1 MSAASPIR
9 AISADEFPAF
19 YAVLEHA
26 FNSSRQTDA
35 ELQHELV
42 TFELDR
48 SLAAFDGPD
57 IVGTAGAFTF
67 RMTVPGDALAVAG
80 VTAVSV
86 LPSHPPRRILS
97 SLMNPQLAAI
107 RHPRAAVPGV
117 FASEAATLAPD
128 GDAH

>member
-1 MSAASPIR
+1 MSAAYPIR

-80 VTAVSV
+80 VTAGSG
-86 LPSHPPRRILS
+86 LPSHRRPRVLS
-97 SLMNPQLAAI
+97 RPIDRQLAGI
-107 RHPRAAVPGV
+107 RRRGQTVSAVFG
-117 FASEAATLAPD
+117 SEAPL
-128 GDAH
+128 

>member
-1 MSAASPIR
+1 MGVAYPIR
-9 AISADEFPAF
+9 GIGGEEFPAF
-19 YAVLEHA
+19 YGVLEHA

-86 LPSHPPRRILS
+86 LPSHRRPGILS
-97 SLMNPQLAAI
+97 SLMNRQPADI
-107 RHPRAAVPGV
+107 RGRGHAVPAV
-117 FASEAATLAPD
+117 F
-128 GDAH
+128 

>member
-1 MSAASPIR
+1 MSAAYPIR

-57 IVGTAGAFTF
+57 VVGTAGAFTF

-86 LPSHPPRRILS
+86 PAPHPPPRILATP
-97 SLMNPQLAAI
+97 MKHQLADLP
-107 RHPRAAVPGV
+107 HP
-117 FASEAATLAPD
+117 
-128 GDAH
+128 

>member
-48 SLAAFDGPD
+48 SLAPFDGPD

-67 RMTVPGDALAVAG
+67 RVPVPGDALAAAG
-80 VTAVSV
+80 VTAGSV
-86 LPSHPPRRILS
+86 LPPHRRRRAPPSRTEPPPAAPTPRASTGPARRI
-97 SLMNPQLAAI
+97 
-107 RHPRAAVPGV
+107 HPGA
-117 FASEAATLAPD
+117 
-128 GDAH
+128 